1 MESNEMGMAK
11 EMLPAHRNAMFVF
24 SELYILLIGMP
35 LFFLVRVLKE
45 NSEITSVIEP
55 LFFMFS
61 S

>member
-24 SELYILLIGMP
+24 SELYVLLIGMH
-35 LFFLVRVLKE
+35 FFFVRVLKE